1 MKILVINAGSS
12 SVKYQLFKMP
22 EAISLCSGKAERI
35 AEGDSGFITH
45 KINPGKE
52 NQRSVT
58 IKQSFPT
65 HADALKKISEIL
77 LSDDW
82 GVIKNLEEINGVG
95 HRVVQGGEEFKT
107 SSIVTDN
114 VRNSIKAMIPL
125 APLHNPANLQGID
138 VALQMFPQAP
148 SVAVFDTEFHQ
159 TMGPVAYTYPLPY
172 EYYEK
177 LRLRR
182 YGFHGI
188 SHKYVS
194 REAAKILHQP
204 LDTLNLISCHLGSG
218 ASMAA
223 IAGGVC
229 IDTSMGLTPMA
240 GLVMG
245 SRSGD
250 IDPSIHSFLSHN
262 TGMSDDALDD
272 MFNRKSG
279 LIGICGRNDMRDIH
293 NARKNGDEKA
303 QLAFEIFCYSVKK
316 YIGAYVAALGRA
328 DAIIFT
334 AGIGEND
341 PLCREQICNGLE
353 GMGIV
358 LDHKV
363 NDSVFGIQ
371 KIISTTASPVK
382 VLVVPTNEE
391 KEIAISTFKV
401 LTTDAPQASA

>member
-22 EAISLCSGKAERI
+22 EGISLCAGKAERI
-35 AEGDSGFITH
+35 GEPGVGFINH
-45 KINPGKE
+45 KVSPGTPGERK
-52 NQRSVT
+52 T
-58 IKQSFPT
+58 TLKHDFPDHT
-65 HADALKKISEIL
+65 TALQKIAEL
-77 LSDDW
+77 LTTSDW
-82 GVIKNLEEINGVG
+82 GVISDLSEINGVG
-95 HRVVQGGEEFKT
+95 HRVVQGGELYKT
-107 SSIVTDN
+107 AVIVNDE
-114 VRNSIKAMIPL
+114 VCKGIEGMIPL
-125 APLHNPANLQGID
+125 APLHNPANLQGIQ
-138 VALQMFPQAP
+138 VALKMFPNAP

-159 TMGPVAYTYPLPY
+159 TLRPVAYTYPLPY
-172 EYYEK
+172 RYYES

-188 SHKYVS
+188 SHRYVS
-194 REAAKILHQP
+194 REAAKILNQP
-204 LDTLNLISCHLGSG
+204 IETLMLISCHLGSG
-218 ASMAA
+218 ASVAA
-223 IAGGVC
+223 IAGGNC

-250 IDPSIHSFLSHN
+250 IDPSIHGFLMRN
-262 TGMSDDALDD
+262 TGITNEELEE
-272 MFNRKSG
+272 MFNRESG

-293 NARKNGDEKA
+293 EARKGGDKLA

-316 YIGAYVAALGRA
+316 YIGSYVAALGRA

-341 PLCREQICNGLE
+341 PMCRKQICKGLE

-358 LDHKV
+358 LNRKRNLSAV
-363 NDSVFGIQ
+363 GSPEV
-371 KIISTTASPVK
+371 ISMIASPVK

-391 KEIAISTFKV
+391 KEIASSTWQV
-401 LTTDAPQASA
+401 LTADDQCS